1 MTLNPETKYPS
12 RRSYVVKLRSDATPG
27 TLCGRIENIVTGWQ
41 CDFASGRELLES
53 VASELQAAAQRGPV
67 DSTAGKRHE

>member
-12 RRSYVVKLRSDATPG
+12 RRAYVVKLRSDATPG
-27 TLCGRIENIVTGWQ
+27 TLCGRLENIVTGRQ

-53 VASELQAAAQRGPV
+53 IAGEIGASAEQIAANP
-67 DSTAGKRHE
+67 TAGKT